1 MPLIITKEYLSDILQ
16 KKRSPVASA
25 SPLLL
30 DSLRVQS
37 PSPLIGIA
45 RRILIGRE
53 ALVTLGRRRFGQSD
67 GVKFEDSA
75 MNLDLQFKTI

>member
-1 MPLIITKEYLSDILQ
+1 MPLTITNEYLYDILQ
-16 KKRSPVASA
+16 KERSPVASA

-37 PSPLIGIA
+37 PSPLIDVA

-67 GVKFEDSA
+67 GVNFVDSA
-75 MNLDLQFKTI
+75 TNLGLQF